1 METKLK
7 NEFALR
13 GGNMILVAQPAG
25 SCINYYAIDK
35 KWLEQNWPD
44 YFDDHVNPNHHE
56 NGISLIDRIIA
67 TALLEKKMGFMF
79 QPYCAN
85 PFTFPLSDG
94 KADGYRAFADVLAQ
108 LLEASGQHDAAKMI
122 DAMMGHSS
130 ES

>member
-67 TALLEKKMGFMF
+67 TALLEKKMGFHV
-79 QPYCAN
+79 P
-85 PFTFPLSDG
+85 T
-94 KADGYRAFADVLAQ
+94 
-108 LLEASGQHDAAKMI
+108 LLC
-122 DAMMGHSS
+122 
-130 ES
+130 ESFHVPAL